1 MPQKIDPDATP
12 GIKLLRLFR
21 RLFLDGRRH
30 YQQDLAEELHCS
42 AQTIIRMI
50 SEIES
55 VVGVALHSGYDN
67 RRRWY
72 QYVAASGCRTLGL
85 NFEELR
91 FLGICR
97 EMASEI
103 LPKPVL
109 ERLDASLEHLALHLA
124 DPSHTDLGKQF
135 TFYAKGRIDYTPH
148 TAHIEKLIG
157 AAQERRV
164 CLVRYKAPGR
174 ETAREHRFLPVR
186 IAAMNNA
193 LYALGGQVG
202 TQCDVVERPCN
213 LAIHR
218 VHDVIMTDKHL
229 SFSLPEEG
237 NSFGLPWHEPR
248 TFRIHF
254 KAGRVSD
261 YVRERIWADEQK
273 LEDLPDGSV
282 LLELTTR
289 SEPELTAWVRSF
301 GEDAILVRSND
312 SISYVPE

>member
-124 DPSHTDLGKQF
+124 DPSHTNLGKQF

-148 TAHIEKLIG
+148 AAHIEKLIG

-237 NSFGLPWHEPR
+237 NSFGLPWHEPC
-248 TFRIHF
+248 TFTIRF
-254 KAGRVSD
+254 SSKVAE
-261 YVRERIWADEQK
+261 YVRERVWADEQHM
-273 LEDLPDGSV
+273 EDISDGG
-282 LLELTTR
+282 LLLTLTTR
-289 SEPELTAWVRSF
+289 SKPELDAWVRSF
-301 GEDAILVRSND
+301 GEDAVIVLQ
-312 SISYVPE
+312 

>member
-1 MPQKIDPDATP
+1 MPQKIDSDATP

-21 RLFLDGRRH
+21 KLLLDGRRH
-30 YQQDLAEELHCS
+30 YQQDLAEELLCS

-50 SEIES
+50 GEIES

-72 QYVAASGCRTLGL
+72 QYVVANGRRTLGL

-91 FLGICR
+91 FLSICR
-97 EMASEI
+97 EMASGI

-109 ERLDASLEHLALHLA
+109 ERLDASLGHLALHLA

-148 TAHIEKLIG
+148 AAHIEKLIG
-157 AAQERRV
+157 AAQEKRV

-218 VHDVIMTDKHL
+218 LHDVIMTDKHL
-229 SFSLPEEG
+229 SFSLPKEG
-237 NSFGLPWHEPR
+237 NSFGLPWHEPC
-248 TFRIHF
+248 TFTIRF
-254 KAGRVSD
+254 SSKVAE
-261 YVRERIWADEQK
+261 YVRERIWADEQHM
-273 LEDLPDGSV
+273 EDISDGE
-282 LLELTTR
+282 LLLTLTTR
-289 SEPELTAWVRSF
+289 SKPELDAWVRSF
-301 GEDAILVRSND
+301 GEDAVIVLH
-312 SISYVPE
+312 

>member
-1 MPQKIDPDATP
+1 MPTKRDMDSTTGA
-12 GIKLLRLFR
+12 KLLRLFQ
-21 RLFLDGRRH
+21 RLMADRH
-30 YQQDLAEELHCS
+30 RHFQADLADWLNCS
-42 AQTIIRMI
+42 KQTIIRLTR
-50 SEIES
+50 EIE
-55 VVGVALHSGYDN
+55 GVIGTQLRTGMDA

-72 QYVAASGCRTLGL
+72 QLCPNSRSPLGL
-85 NFEELR
+85 DFEELR

-97 EMASEI
+97 EMASGI

-109 ERLDASLEHLALHLA
+109 ERLDASLGHLALHLA

-148 TAHIEKLIG
+148 AAHIEKLIG
-157 AAQERRV
+157 AAQEKRV

-218 VHDVIMTDKHL
+218 MHDVIMTDKHL
-229 SFSLPEEG
+229 SFSLPKDG
-237 NSFGLPWHEPR
+237 NSFGLPWHEPC
-248 TFRIHF
+248 TFTIRF
-254 KAGRVSD
+254 SSKVAE
-261 YVRERIWADEQK
+261 YVRERIWADEQHM
-273 LEDLPDGSV
+273 EDISDGG
-282 LLELTTR
+282 LLLTLTTR
-289 SEPELTAWVRSF
+289 SKPELDAWVRSF
-301 GEDAILVRSND
+301 GEDAVIVLH
-312 SISYVPE
+312 